1 MDEYKKLQ
9 DKILTR
15 DSLTE
20 EQFNTI
26 METGYQQAKDG
37 ETVPVEDTFA
47 EIFEIGERRAAQC

>member
-1 MDEYKKLQ
+1 MDKYKKLQ

-26 METGYQQAKDG
+26 METGYQQAKNG
-37 ETVPVEDTFA
+37 ETVPVEDAFA
-47 EIFEIGERRAAQC
+47 ARK

>member
-15 DSLTE
+15 DSLTD

-37 ETVPVEDTFA
+37 ETVPVEDVFA
-47 EIFEIGERRAAQC
+47 EIFEIGERRAARC